1 MTLTIDETVAS
12 LGISDRFLRRS
23 FLISVSQNSRSNVR
37 SSSFCGDV
45 SKQDASPKNSAV
57 KLSMTAFF
65 FFYAPRQFDF
75 VFRYDPA
82 PPFLPY
88 LCLSPARRS
97 KFYGSYFLFNADA
110 VSGTSSLCRSSTLS
124 CLPSPP
130 SSPPT
135 AFLPP
140 YARDRRIVVA
150 SHESEISGKCDK
162 IQQMDQ
168 FTRHFYRRMNITA

>member
-37 SSSFCGDV
+37 SNSFCGDV

-57 KLSMTAFF
+57 KLSMTVFF
-65 FFYAPRQFDF
+65 FFDAPRQFDF
-75 VFRYDPA
+75 VFRYEPA

-110 VSGTSSLCRSSTLS
+110 MSGTTADSTSPLCRSSTLS

-130 SSPPT
+130 SF
-135 AFLPP
+135 AAYRFFAAIR
-140 YARDRRIVVA
+140 ARSSCCRHVARI
-150 SHESEISGKCDK
+150 GD
-162 IQQMDQ
+162 
-168 FTRHFYRRMNITA
+168 